1 MADNNGGGATG
12 ILGVLIGALL
22 VVGIGYFVFV
32 GSGAKPGPTT
42 SVTIEAPKA
51 PAAPAAK

>member
-1 MADNNGGGATG
+1 MADNSGGATG
-12 ILGVLIGALL
+12 ILGVVIGALL

-32 GSGAKPGPTT
+32 GGGVKPGPAT

-51 PAAPAAK
+51 PAAPAQK